1 MDDYGD
7 FEECRQAVDDDLAA
21 TGTEAD
27 LQRIDDEA
35 VFWQKR
41 R

>member
-1 MDDYGD
+1 MHDY
-7 FEECRQAVDDDLAA
+7 LAA

-41 R
+41 RSASGVCGT